1 MVTKSE
7 SVLNV
12 PFEGLSDNTVV
23 TPKSLLKLQVVLSE
37 RSVTNTV
44 EPLSPPQRLLL
55 GFPIKLAIL

>member
-1 MVTKSE
+1 MVMKSK

-12 PFEGLSDNTVV
+12 PFDGLTDNTVV
-23 TPKSLLKLQVVLSE
+23 TSKSLLKLQVVLSE

-55 GFPIKLAIL
+55 GIPIKLAML